1 MVGTLQSNGDDEQ
14 SKGDK
19 NIADSRISEL
29 KADSK
34 RNTKNERHNF
44 AVGLRNKK
52 REDMINQKR
61 R

>member
-1 MVGTLQSNGDDEQ
+1 MVGMQDNEGDQ

-19 NIADSRISEL
+19 NKVDERISQL

-34 RNTKNERHNF
+34 RNTKNERHSF

-52 REDMINQKR
+52 R
-61 R
+61 